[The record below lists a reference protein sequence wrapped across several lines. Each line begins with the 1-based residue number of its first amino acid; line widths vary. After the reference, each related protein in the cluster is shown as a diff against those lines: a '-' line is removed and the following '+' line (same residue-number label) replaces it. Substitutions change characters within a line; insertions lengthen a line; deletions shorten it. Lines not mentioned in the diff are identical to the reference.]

1 MNLYLRAT
9 YYLFME
15 SENQIQIHYEIQ
27 ETYLIICYSK
37 YIYICCYIYRLF
49 EYYCLYKCQTF
60 LYYFR

>member
-15 SENQIQIHYEIQ
+15 SKNQIRIHYEIQ
-27 ETYLIICYSK
+27 ETYLIICY
-37 YIYICCYIYRLF
+37 ICCYIHRLF
-49 EYYCLYKCQTF
+49 KYYWFYQCQTF